1 MGWDMIM
8 MEWDIIQSSSH
19 QYIIPLRNLLVS
31 VGFIYLGADMGGME
45 CFSVDI
51 SRELKI
57 YNGI

>member
-1 MGWDMIM
+1 MIM